1 MIMPTNPILA
11 RIAEGGVAL
20 GLIVRAV
27 RSGEI
32 ALIARASDHDF
43 LFIDT
48 QHAAFNRETVVGI
61 IIAAR
66 GAGVSPL
73 VRVRSHADPDAALWL
88 DMGAGGLIVPDV
100 NTAEEARAV
109 VRRCRFPPR
118 GQRSLPGPLIQDD
131 VHPTAPADA
140 MLRADAETVIVA
152 MIETTTGVSNAGEI
166 AAVDGIDVLHVGC
179 VDLLVA
185 LGRPGQ
191 HGCPEILQAIET
203 VATAAEG
210 HGKVLG
216 IGGERD
222 PERRAKLI
230 RRGARFMT
238 TDLDVNLL
246 LEATTARVTAIRK
259 METS

>member
-1 MIMPTNPILA
+1 
-11 RIAEGGVAL
+11 
-20 GLIVRAV
+20 
-27 RSGEI
+27 
-32 ALIARASDHDF
+32 
-43 LFIDT
+43 
-48 QHAAFNRETVVGI
+48 
-61 IIAAR
+61 
-66 GAGVSPL
+66 
-73 VRVRSHADPDAALWL
+73 
-88 DMGAGGLIVPDV
+88 
-100 NTAEEARAV
+100 
-109 VRRCRFPPR
+109 
-118 GQRSLPGPLIQDD
+118 
-131 VHPTAPADA
+131 
-140 MLRADAETVIVA
+140 
-152 MIETTTGVSNAGEI
+152 
-166 AAVDGIDVLHVGC
+166 VLHVGC